1 MKTFMVVIPGTTGS
15 IKHYIPLPDKAKLR
29 GIAAVPNSTQ
39 TAGTATVTAGKK
51 GATNKL
57 FQANLG
63 TTGPGA
69 GVIGVPAKGAKV
81 VAATAAELN
90 EEFGPTNPVEVDIV
104 LVVAGSV
111 GIMITYDEYN
121 VTINEA

>member
-1 MKTFMVVIPGTTGS
+1 MKKFMVVIPGTTAS
-15 IKHYIPLPDKAKLR
+15 VKHYIPLPDKAKLR

-69 GVIGVPAKGAKV
+69 GVIGVPAKGAQI
-81 VAATAAELN
+81 VAATTAELN
-90 EEFGPTNPVEVDIV
+90 EEFGPANPVEVDIV

-121 VTINEA
+121 VTINGA

>member
-1 MKTFMVVIPGTTGS
+1 MKTFMVVIPGTTS
-15 IKHYIPLPDKAKLR
+15 SVKHYIPLPDKAKLR
-29 GIAAVPNSTQ
+29 GIAAAANSTQ

-69 GVIGVPAKGAKV
+69 GVIGAVSKGAQV

-90 EEFGPTNPVEVDIV
+90 EEFGPTNAVEVDIV

-111 GIMITYDEYN
+111 GIMISYDEYN
-121 VTINEA
+121 VSLHGA

>member
-15 IKHYIPLPDKAKLR
+15 VKHYVPLPDRAKLR
-29 GIAAVPNSTQ
+29 GISAVVNSAQ
-39 TAGTATVTAGKK
+39 TAGTALVKAGKL
-51 GATNKL
+51 GVTNKL
-57 FQANLG
+57 FEANLG
-63 TTGPGA
+63 TTGANG
-69 GVIGVPAKGAKV
+69 IGNVAKGTKI
-81 VAATAAELN
+81 VAATAAEMN
-90 EEFGPTNPVEVDIV
+90 AEFGPTAPVELDIQ